1 MPMRFVRALSA
12 LPLLLVALN
21 ASGAEPA
28 AAQALFN
35 EGKQLMGAGRYAE
48 ACPKL
53 EESQRLDPGMGTLFH
68 LAECDEHVGKTATAW
83 AAYLEVAAQAKM
95 AAQPAR
101 EKVAR
106 ERAAALEPKL
116 GHLAITAP
124 PAAAPGGEAIDGL
137 ELRRDGIL
145 IGKAQWGAS
154 LPVDPGDHVVVAN
167 APGRRS
173 WQASVR
179 VEPAKAQTIAIPRLE
194 PAPVTTPEVAA
205 APVPVATA
213 PAAPVAIPPATRVGE
228 TPAPEPPAGERLGPQ
243 KIAAVVIGGLGV
255 VGLGLGTYFGL
266 SSKSK
271 HDDAGAHCAG
281 NACDA
286 EGVSLRS
293 DAITAGNAS
302 TVAFALGAAALAGGA
317 VVWLTAPPASHES
330 ARVGVSPGA
339 GGVIVRGAF

>member
-1 MPMRFVRALSA
+1 MPMRFLPALTALS
-12 LPLLLVALN
+12 LLLVALR

-53 EESQRLDPGMGTLFH
+53 EESQRLDPGMGTLFN

-83 AAYLEVAAQAKM
+83 AAYLEVASQAKL

-116 GHLAITAP
+116 GRLAITP
-124 PAAAPGGEAIDGL
+124 PAGAPGGGGLDAL
-137 ELRRDGIL
+137 ELRRDGVL

-154 LPVDPGDHVVVAN
+154 LPVDPGDHVVVAT

-173 WQASVR
+173 WQGSVR
-179 VEPAKAQTIAIPRLE
+179 VEPAKAQTIAVPALE
-194 PAPVTTPEVAA
+194 PAPVATPAVAA
-205 APVPVATA
+205 APAPAVVTPSVPVAIGPTRGTGEATGPEA
-213 PAAPVAIPPATRVGE
+213 PAGAQ
-228 TPAPEPPAGERLGPQ
+228 LGPQ
-243 KIAAVVIGGLGV
+243 KIAAIAIGGLGV

-266 SSKSK
+266 SSRSK

-286 EGVSLRS
+286 QGVALRS

-302 TVAFALGAAALAGGA
+302 TVSFALGAAALAGGA
-317 VVWLTAPPASHES
+317 VLWLTAPPASRES

-339 GGVIVRGAF
+339 GGVVVRGAF

>member
-1 MPMRFVRALSA
+1 MPMRLLPALTA
-12 LPLLLVALN
+12 LPLLLGALS

-35 EGKQLMGAGRYAE
+35 EGKQLMAAGRYAE

-53 EESQRLDPGMGTLFH
+53 EESQRLDPGMGTLFN
-68 LAECDEHVGKTATAW
+68 LAECDEHLGKTATAW
-83 AAYLEVAAQAKM
+83 AAYLDVASQAKL

-116 GHLAITAP
+116 GRLAITT
-124 PAAAPGGEAIDGL
+124 PAAGSPGSAGLDAL
-137 ELRRDGIL
+137 ELRRNGVL

-154 LPVDPGDHVVVAN
+154 LPVDPGEHIVVAS

-173 WQASVR
+173 WQGSVR
-179 VEPAKAQTIAIPRLE
+179 VEPAKAQTIAV
-194 PAPVTTPEVAA
+194 PALQPALVATPAVAA
-205 APVPVATA
+205 APVPSTIA
-213 PAAPVAIPPATRVGE
+213 PSAPRATRPTARAAE
-228 TPAPEPPAGERLGPQ
+228 TPAPEPPASAPLGPQ
-243 KIAAVVIGGLGV
+243 KIAAIAIGGLGV

-293 DAITAGNAS
+293 DAISAGNGS
-302 TVAFALGAAALAGGA
+302 TVAFALGAAAVAGGA
-317 VVWLTAPPASHES
+317 VLWLTAPTTSRES
-330 ARVGVSPGA
+330 ARVSVAPGA
-339 GGVIVRGAF
+339 GGIAVRGAF